1 MTSSAT
7 LSPVSG
13 KGLLSSPWLRWGLV
27 ALIQLGL
34 IALPLMDRLQVQ
46 TEGREVTLELIPV
59 DPRDLL
65 RGEYVILNLA
75 ATTLSR
81 DVPGAD
87 TKWRNGQEIFVSLE
101 TGSDGFA
108 RPVKVSATRKEAG
121 ELALR
126 GTVQPNWNDDL
137 RVRYGLDAFFLP
149 EGAGKVIERLPRE
162 RVKLVIAL
170 HEDGRS
176 MPLRLL
182 VDGKP
187 FESDGTF

>member
-13 KGLLSSPWLRWGLV
+13 KSLQSSPWLRWGLV

-34 IALPLMDRLQVQ
+34 IALPLMDRMQVQ

-87 TKWRNGQEIFVSLE
+87 AKWRNGQEIFVSLE

-126 GTVQPNWNDDL
+126 GEVQPNWNDDL
-137 RVRYGLDAFFLP
+137 RVRYGLDSFFLP

>member
-13 KGLLSSPWLRWGLV
+13 KCLLSSPWLRWGLV

-46 TEGREVTLELIPV
+46 TEGREVTMELIPV

-75 ATTLSR
+75 AATLSR
-81 DVPGAD
+81 DVPGAEA
-87 TKWRNGQEIFVSLE
+87 KWRNGQKIFVSLE

-108 RPVKVSATRKEAG
+108 RPVKVSATREEAG